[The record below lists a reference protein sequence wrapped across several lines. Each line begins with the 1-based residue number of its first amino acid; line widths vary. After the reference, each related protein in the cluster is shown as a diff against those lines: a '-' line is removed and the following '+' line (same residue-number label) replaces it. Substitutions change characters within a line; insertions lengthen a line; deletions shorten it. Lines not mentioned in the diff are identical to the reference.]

1 MQQTHGNRAV
11 QRQISST
18 PLPVQR
24 MTEEEALAMIKNGPL
39 GSMMSDEQLA
49 EAAKSQL
56 AKMANEEAARA
67 EAVDI
72 LKEGPFGAKYSDEAI
87 EQVASQYEPKEASI
101 VESTPFDFVNKLGYW
116 RDEDGNWRI
125 GHKQGVTTNKT
136 TINKGGDVSGDY
148 GGYSAS
154 YEANVGSD
162 GATIGVQGNAG
173 DGSVTRGGPPSKD
186 SNTDEQTRFGLSV
199 GEGGAGRLHWGDAD
213 KDGYREYGFGVDVG
227 PLSYDFK
234 SEDPTGLRGLNKSL
248 GPALDMDEI
257 QRRIEEM
264 KAAQAAGGDAG

>member
-1 MQQTHGNRAV
+1 
-11 QRQISST
+11 
-18 PLPVQR
+18 
-24 MTEEEALAMIKNGPL
+24 MTEEEAIAMIKEGPLAL
-39 GSMMSDEQLA
+39 GSMMSEEQLA
-49 EAAKSQL
+49 EAVKSQL
-56 AKMANEEAARA
+56 GKIEKEEAARA
-67 EAVDI
+67 EAMQM
-72 LKEGPFGAKYSDEAI
+72 LKEGPIGAKYSDEAI
-87 EQVASQYEPKEASI
+87 EKAASQYEPKEGSI
-101 VESTPFDFVNKLGYW
+101 VENTPFDFVNKLGYW
-116 RDEDGNWRI
+116 KDEDGNWRI

-162 GATIGVQGNAG
+162 GAAVGVQGNAG
-173 DGSVTRGGPPSKD
+173 DGSVMLGGPPSKD
-186 SNTDEQTRFGLSV
+186 SNTDAQTRIGVSEGV
-199 GEGGAGRLHWGDAD
+199 GGAGRLHWGDAD
-213 KDGYREYGFGVDVG
+213 KDGHREYGYGFDFG

-234 SEDPTGLRGLNKSL
+234 TEDPTGLRGLNKSL